1 MTSISRLEKLE
12 QKLQPK
18 IKEVLFIGWADCEW
32 NECDGL
38 IRQVDETIEQFLKR
52 IRLSNPEKLI
62 FWCE

>member
-52 IRLSNPEKLI
+52 IRLGNPEILI

>member
-1 MTSISRLEKLE
+1 MTFISRLEKLE

-18 IKEVLFIGWADCEW
+18 VKEVHFFGWADCEW

-52 IRLSNPEKLI
+52 IRLSNPKKLI